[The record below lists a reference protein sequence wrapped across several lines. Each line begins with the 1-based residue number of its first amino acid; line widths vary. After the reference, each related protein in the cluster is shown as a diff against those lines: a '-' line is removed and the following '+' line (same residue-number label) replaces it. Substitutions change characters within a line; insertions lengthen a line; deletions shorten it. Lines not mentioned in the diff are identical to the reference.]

1 MVVCTWNTSCFFV
14 VVVVFGVGF
23 FFLVK
28 EMSSRPSE
36 HGECG
41 SYQKAENS
49 HCLWDSQGKESST
62 YLKMY
67 LFIFYQKDQHLIR
80 PACCLLAV
88 ETAFQTGQNLQGT
101 FCREMA
107 PEMPAQVRESP
118 GNVCQVLTLWIN
130 LRSTLSYALVR
141 ISLNFIKNTK

>member
-1 MVVCTWNTSCFFV
+1 MEVIRRLKIVI
-14 VVVVFGVGF
+14 
-23 FFLVK
+23 
-28 EMSSRPSE
+28 
-36 HGECG
+36 
-41 SYQKAENS
+41 
-49 HCLWDSQGKESST
+49 CLWGSQGKESST

-118 GNVCQVLTLWIN
+118 GNVPSGSHTVD
-130 LRSTLSYALVR
+130 
-141 ISLNFIKNTK
+141 